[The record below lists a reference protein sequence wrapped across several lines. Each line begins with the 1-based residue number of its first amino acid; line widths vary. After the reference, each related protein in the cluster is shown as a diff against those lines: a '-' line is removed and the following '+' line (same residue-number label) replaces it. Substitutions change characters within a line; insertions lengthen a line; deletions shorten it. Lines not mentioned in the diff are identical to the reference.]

1 MWNRISL
8 PSVNTYKAKLQ
19 VKNITSAEKHELWSC
34 LSKSVFS
41 QLFLNMYSSEVF
53 KMVFLVSTHLGS
65 RKLIDCEDSSKLIE
79 IIERLSN
86 SIENEYL
93 ILKFI
98 EEKIS
103 SHLDK

>member
-1 MWNRISL
+1 
-8 PSVNTYKAKLQ
+8 
-19 VKNITSAEKHELWSC
+19 
-34 LSKSVFS
+34 
-41 QLFLNMYSSEVF
+41 
-53 KMVFLVSTHLGS
+53 MVFLVSTHLGS